1 MDSDPIPSSSPA
13 FGTPVHPF
21 RKNKPNPLS
30 ARTSVLPILLP
41 PSTLRPVAFRTFTRK
56 HNLTISS
63 AALQT
68 LANFVG
74 KNCGSGWREEGLAE
88 RVLDEV
94 ARSWK
99 KAGGGVI
106 VEEGKGASLK
116 VILQALEGNM
126 SGGRV
131 ALGRVPTADTGL
143 TGIAGRNGKT
153 SASPSALQADKDDED
168 AERLLHPRHWVKVV
182 DAFDIPRLTYN
193 ADKRYFE
200 IVKSEPSL
208 FPSPARNITLFRDR
222 YNIIYQRLLR
232 NESFQP
238 SLGVSTAPPSR
249 RSSSSLAPQQC
260 YRLTPI
266 ANLLGRNGTSHLLLG
281 LLSVSP
287 TGELTLSD
295 LTGSIA
301 VELSHAHLVP
311 ADGAWFAPGMIV
323 LVDGIYEEENVKGST
338 LGGNSGI
345 GGTIGGRFVG
355 VSICGPPCERRE
367 TSFGTSVREGGGEV
381 SSSGGLGW
389 VDFLGL
395 GSERARGPRM
405 RQVQTRCLEDVG
417 DETPNRFKVAIMSE
431 VNLDNMKVADALRKL
446 FGVYNDLSPGE
457 RPMVF
462 IFIGNFVRQ
471 ATVSGGG
478 QAGSIEYKEY
488 FDLLAGI
495 LSDFPSLLQRSTFV
509 FVPGDNDPWSSAF
522 SAGAASPIPRQAIP
536 ELFTSRIRRAFAMA
550 NVESDHSQGAEP
562 VGEAI
567 WTSNPSRLT
576 LFGPVHDIA
585 IFRDD
590 ISGRLRRCS
599 LDLAQSI
606 ESPDAAV
613 GVDLKAD
620 GRLCPAPE
628 NHEEARPA
636 DVKSNPASAV
646 RMARKLVKT
655 ILDQGTLSP
664 FPLSL
669 RPVLWDYAPSLQL
682 YPLPTGLI
690 LADAEAAPFCMT
702 YEGCHV
708 MNPGKFLPEI
718 NLPNMQW
725 VEYDVL
731 KNRGRVREER
741 Y

>member
-1 MDSDPIPSSSPA
+1 MDSDPVPSSSPA

-30 ARTSVLPILLP
+30 TRTSILPILLP
-41 PSTLRPVAFRTFTRK
+41 SSTLRPVAFRTFTRK

-68 LANFVG
+68 LATFVG

-94 ARSWK
+94 AKSWK

-116 VILQALEGNM
+116 AILQALEGNM

-131 ALGRVPTADTGL
+131 VLGRVPTADTSL

-153 SASPSALQADKDDED
+153 MPSPSALQDEKEDED
-168 AERLLHPRHWVKVV
+168 MELLLHPRHWTRIV

-232 NESFQP
+232 NESFQT
-238 SLGVSTAPPSR
+238 SLGLPTAPSSR
-249 RSSSSLAPQQC
+249 QQC

-301 VELSHAHLVP
+301 VELSHAHLIP
-311 ADGAWFAPGMIV
+311 EDGAWFAPGMIV
-323 LVDGIYEEENVKGST
+323 LVDGIYEEEENIKGST

-355 VSICGPPCERRE
+355 VSICGPPCERRD

-405 RQVQTRCLEDVG
+405 RQVQARCLEHVRDG
-417 DETPNRFKVAIMSE
+417 FEPPNRFKLAVMSE
-431 VNLDNMKVADALRKL
+431 VNLDNMKVADALRRL
-446 FGVYNDLSPGE
+446 FGIYNDLPPGE

-462 IFIGNFVRQ
+462 ILIGNFVRQ

-488 FDLLAGI
+488 FDSLAGI

-522 SAGAASPIPRQAIP
+522 SAGAASPVPRQAIP
-536 ELFTSRIRRAFAMA
+536 ELFTSRIRRAFATA
-550 NVESDHSQGAEP
+550 NAESDHSQGAEP

-590 ISGRLRRCS
+590 VSGRLRRCS
-599 LDLAQSI
+599 LGVSQNAEHSGTAMDGDL
-606 ESPDAAV
+606 ES
-613 GVDLKAD
+613 
-620 GRLCPAPE
+620 RLHPAPE
-628 NHEEARPA
+628 GNGETRPA
-636 DVKSNPASAV
+636 NVKSHPASAL

-669 RPVLWDYAPSLQL
+669 RPVLWDHASSLQL

-708 MNPGKFLPEI
+708 MNPGKLIPEI
-718 NLPNMQW
+718 NLPYMQW
-725 VEYDVL
+725 VEYDAL